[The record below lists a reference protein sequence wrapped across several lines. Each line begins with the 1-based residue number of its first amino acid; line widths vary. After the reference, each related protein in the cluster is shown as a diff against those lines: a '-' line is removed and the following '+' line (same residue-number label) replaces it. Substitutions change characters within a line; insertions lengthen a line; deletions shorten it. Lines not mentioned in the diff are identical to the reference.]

1 MTGMDADPSVDERLD
16 AAVDELYGLP
26 GDGFLPRRAQLAAA
40 AKAGGDAEVARAITA
55 LRKPTIAAWAVN
67 LLVRERPDEVDRL
80 TDLAARLRRA
90 QERLD
95 GAALLDLGRERTAL
109 VDTLVGATAA
119 VVAQAGARFTPAMAR
134 DVGTTFVAALASSEA
149 TAAVTSGRLTRAIE
163 YAGFGEIDLTEATAR
178 PLRLVRPD
186 ERAPVTA
193 PAGHAPVGASA
204 ERVRSG
210 PPPADEEGRP
220 VGDPSTPGSA
230 SGVDPALVSAEA
242 ALHEAMAAAT
252 AATARHG
259 VLAAE
264 LELAENRVAQLQAE
278 LARAR
283 AHRDKTADALGE
295 ADSAQ
300 AATQR
305 ELRRARAVV
314 EDLRG
319 S

>member
-67 LLVRERPDEVDRL
+67 LLVRKRPDEVDRL
-80 TDLAARLRRA
+80 SDLAARLRRA

-95 GAALLDLGRERTAL
+95 GPTLLDLGRERTAL
-109 VDTLVGATAA
+109 VDALVGATAA
-119 VVAQAGARFTPAMAR
+119 VVTQAGARFTPAMAR

-186 ERAPVTA
+186 ERASA
-193 PAGHAPVGASA
+193 AASA
-204 ERVRSG
+204 GTLRPGRSTAASAGTPPLSERT
-210 PPPADEEGRP
+210 A
-220 VGDPSTPGSA
+220 GDPATGDEDA
-230 SGVDPALVSAEA
+230 RDPALTAAEA
-242 ALHEAMAAAT
+242 ALHDAMAAAT

>member
-109 VDTLVGATAA
+109 VDILVGATAA

-134 DVGTTFVAALASSEA
+134 DVGTTFVAALASPEA

-186 ERAPVTA
+186 ERASA
-193 PAGHAPVGASA
+193 AASA
-204 ERVRSG
+204 GTPPLSERT
-210 PPPADEEGRP
+210 A
-220 VGDPSTPGSA
+220 GDPATGDEDA
-230 SGVDPALVSAEA
+230 RDPALTAAEA
-242 ALHEAMAAAT
+242 ALHDAMAAAT

-295 ADSAQ
+295 ADSAR

>member
-1 MTGMDADPSVDERLD
+1 M
-16 AAVDELYGLP
+16 
-26 GDGFLPRRAQLAAA
+26 
-40 AKAGGDAEVARAITA
+40 
-55 LRKPTIAAWAVN
+55 
-67 LLVRERPDEVDRL
+67 
-80 TDLAARLRRA
+80 
-90 QERLD
+90 
-95 GAALLDLGRERTAL
+95 
-109 VDTLVGATAA
+109 
-119 VVAQAGARFTPAMAR
+119 
-134 DVGTTFVAALASSEA
+134 
-149 TAAVTSGRLTRAIE
+149 
-163 YAGFGEIDLTEATAR
+163 
-178 PLRLVRPD
+178 
-186 ERAPVTA
+186 
-193 PAGHAPVGASA
+193 
-204 ERVRSG
+204 
-210 PPPADEEGRP
+210 
-220 VGDPSTPGSA
+220 GDPSTPGSA

-242 ALHEAMAAAT
+242 ALHDAMAAAT

>member
-1 MTGMDADPSVDERLD
+1 MTGMDADPTLDERLE

-40 AKAGGDAEVARAITA
+40 AKANGDVDAARAITA

-67 LLVRERPDEVDRL
+67 LLVRERPGDVDRL
-80 TDLAARLRRA
+80 ADLAARLRRA
-90 QERLD
+90 TERLD
-95 GAALLDLGRERTAL
+95 GPALLDLGRERTTL
-109 VDTLVGATAA
+109 VDALVGATAA
-119 VVAQAGARFTPAMAR
+119 VVAGSGARFTPAMAR
-134 DVGTTFVAALASSEA
+134 DVGTTLVAALASPEA

-186 ERAPVTA
+186 ERATD
-193 PAGHAPVGASA
+193 AGD
-204 ERVRSG
+204 
-210 PPPADEEGRP
+210 ADN
-220 VGDPSTPGSA
+220 
-230 SGVDPALVSAEA
+230 PALTAAEA
-242 ALHEAMAAAT
+242 ALHDAMAAAT

-259 VLAAE
+259 VLSAE
-264 LELAENRVAQLQAE
+264 LDLAENRVAQVQAE